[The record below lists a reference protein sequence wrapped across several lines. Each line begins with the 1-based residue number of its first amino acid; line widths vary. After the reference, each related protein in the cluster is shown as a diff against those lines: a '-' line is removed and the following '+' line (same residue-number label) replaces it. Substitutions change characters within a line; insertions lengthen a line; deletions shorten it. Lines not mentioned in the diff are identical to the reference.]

1 MISAPT
7 GAVVVGYRWVY
18 TLKYR
23 PDGSMDRY
31 KAKLVAKNYTQ
42 TYGVDY
48 FETFSPVA
56 RLNSIR
62 ILFSVAVNMEWPLFQ
77 LYVKNAFLYGD
88 LKDNLYGATSRV
100 CCSGEEYCLQT

>member
-1 MISAPT
+1 LVPAWKQAMDEEMDALISRETWELVSALKDD
-7 GAVVVGYRWVY
+7 VVSYRWVH

-31 KAKLVAKNYTQ
+31 KSRLVAKRYTQ
-42 TYGVDY
+42 TYGVNY

-62 ILFSVAVNMEWPLFQ
+62 ILFSVVVIWCDPYFN
-77 LYVKNAFLYGD
+77 
-88 LKDNLYGATSRV
+88 
-100 CCSGEEYCLQT
+100 